1 MAVTSLRWDWLAILI
16 SLLRASICMGCMIGP
31 PTIGTAR
38 IFLPSLSSSRTNLL
52 RSRQSAPGSRRCYSS
67 TETMTAT
74 FTSLRPWTSSR
85 AFVNATCKSSSSFSP
100 MRSTIFFFTVRGSR
114 RITRLAIFSTVHFRL
129 SPARTDA
136 GDGSAHVEPPA
147 PDRMRS
153 PVRRAS
159 LPRRTAIV
167 CRTSAA
173 DSSFPRWTDFVLPH
187 RFQLGTQCENPKP
200 RHSPAAATDIER
212 ERLRAS
218 TSENCGSYIVQ
229 SSQKTF
235 YSERD
240 SSAAPSQSQETPQT
254 QNRAASP
261 ERVVEVSIAADGSA
275 SRIIGLD
282 QLSSA
287 QQFAWRDWLS
297 TFASSMTYPK
307 SGINTGQK
315 WQTFEPETSPSPIA
329 ELSWAKQYQYV
340 RDEPCRFADAE
351 PKSGSGKPPSPPQP
365 CAVIFVISTLRQKSS
380 RKNATPEDYKL
391 RNLKTRGTVAGHNET
406 ILYVS
411 RSTGLLVRS
420 IEDAQQT
427 MDALI
432 ALEDGSNEVRY
443 SVDAK
448 SHSDI
453 SLLSGSPQSIR

>member
-1 MAVTSLRWDWLAILI
+1 MRVMEALTLSRLRPIGCAVLFAALLSHAAPPSFAERVQLIPHFRAGQILFYRIDFSSALNAKTQSRVTSPQL
-16 SLLRASICMGCMIGP
+16 P
-31 PTIGTAR
+31 PTSNANASGLLQVEIAEAT
-38 IFLPSLSSSRTNLL
+38 SSSL
-52 RSRQSAPGSRRCYSS
+52 R
-67 TETMTAT
+67 
-74 FTSLRPWTSSR
+74 L
-85 AFVNATCKSSSSFSP
+85 
-100 MRSTIFFFTVRGSR
+100 
-114 RITRLAIFSTVHFRL
+114 
-129 SPARTDA
+129 
-136 GDGSAHVEPPA
+136 
-147 PDRMRS
+147 
-153 PVRRAS
+153 
-159 LPRRTAIV
+159 
-167 CRTSAA
+167 
-173 DSSFPRWTDFVLPH
+173 
-187 RFQLGTQCENPKP
+187 
-200 RHSPAAATDIER
+200 
-212 ERLRAS
+212 
-218 TSENCGSYIVQ
+218 
-229 SSQKTF
+229 KTF

-261 ERVVEVSIAADGSA
+261 DRVVEVSIAADGSA
-275 SRIIGLD
+275 SRISGLD